1 MRKQENVKS
10 ELNKEAD
17 INTVEPILPELAK
30 RDLKPTKLDNA
41 IALVVKSKGLTN
53 KAEISKEIIGMG
65 LTKYAES
72 VYRRLAKSSYLK
84 AEIGIIRDNNRQ
96 TLDRVIVP
104 DALKIMHKAIK
115 LKTLSDDD
123 KALYKAKEPYV
134 GLAIKHSFGEIR
146 HVEQAQTI
154 NITSINNAQF
164 NIKDDVA

>member
-1 MRKQENVKS
+1 MHQDKIVQPG
-10 ELNKEAD
+10 LNKDAD
-17 INTVEPILPELAK
+17 IDQVKPISPK
-30 RDLKPTKLDNA
+30 SDQIDPKPTKLDKA

-53 KAEISKEIIGMG
+53 
-65 LTKYAES
+65 
-72 VYRRLAKSSYLK
+72 K